1 MLLDIGGLVL
11 QDVVQIA
18 ISLHKACLMGLK
30 GVDLEGKV
38 VALHGPMVV
47 ESVLFTDLDY

>member
-1 MLLDIGGLVL
+1 MLLDISSLML
-11 QDVVQIA
+11 QDVIQIA

-38 VALHGPMVV
+38 VALHRSLVV
-47 ESVLFTDLDY
+47 ESVLFTDLDD